1 MNLVIDIGNT
11 AAKIAVFDGEE
22 LIDISYEPQHSLDS
36 LKEISQRFP
45 LRQGII
51 ASVISLTDVML
62 QQLNGLNIRLIHLTA
77 KTPIPINNLYKT
89 PQTLG
94 VDRLAAVVAAHT
106 SSPQLDALVIDAGTC
121 ITYDYINKNGDYL
134 GGNISPGVNMRLKA
148 LHAFTDKLPLISP
161 EGEILEWGNTTE
173 TAIRAGVIHG
183 IQQEM
188 EGYIQL
194 AEKRSTNLSVFLTGG
209 DSVYFDTIKKNTIFA
224 DKYLVLKGLN
234 RILSYN
240 DTLS

>member
-77 KTPIPINNLYKT
+77 KTPRPINNLYKT

>member
-22 LIDISYEPQHSLDS
+22 LIEISYEPQHSLDS

-62 QQLNGLNIRLIHLTA
+62 QQLNGLNIRMIHLTA

-94 VDRLAAVVAAHT
+94 VDRLAAVIAAHT

-194 AEKRSTNLSVFLTGG
+194 AKKRSTNLSVFLTGG

>member
-62 QQLNGLNIRLIHLTA
+62 QQLNGLNIRMIHLTA

-94 VDRLAAVVAAHT
+94 VDRLAAVIAAHT

-188 EGYIQL
+188 EGYIRL